1 MILKRIKLICS
12 YFYLLLYQI
21 NSFLFKYKLRAVY
34 SSPSYV
40 ISVGN
45 LSVGGSGKTPMVE
58 LIASRLLDNN
68 FFPVIVSR
76 GYKRA
81 SSKMTIVSDGKRV
94 YSNVKD
100 AGDEPYMLAM
110 NLYNVPVIVGK
121 KFHSMISAY
130 KTFNAKTILLDDSFQ
145 TRKIKKNLDILLI
158 DVSVNINQYH
168 NATLFYFQS

>member
-40 ISVGN
+40 ISVGS

-100 AGDEPYMLAM
+100 AGDEPYMLAKS
-110 NLYNVPVIVGK
+110 LPAIPIVVGNK
-121 KFHSMISAY
+121 QKAIACACSIAGCKGLTVHWAFSPPTWLHQCY
-130 KTFNAKTILLDDSFQ
+130 YT
-145 TRKIKKNLDILLI
+145 
-158 DVSVNINQYH
+158 
-168 NATLFYFQS
+168 